1 MLARMFKP
9 YSHAQAHGSLR
20 PSYQEVNTITRLQ
33 QAWGGQ
39 VKPASY
45 GPPGEGKV
53 RWCASCA
60 ESHPGAR
67 CLSNPCEDCQ
77 RKTADYVSRGEGNP
91 AGVLLV
97 RSHMQGRNCRSN
109 SCEDCQMKPAS
120 YDTLGEG
127 KRRWCASCAESH
139 PGARCL
145 TGESREACQ
154 MKTASTHLD
163 GCSLSARQVRPK
175 RPQLNQRDD
184 LPYAPLVND
193 AVAAAMAGI
202 AVAPALGDQDRRRLQ
217 RLQSEVLYTAKT
229 ELGELKVS
237 SALAEEQI
245 MAMRSREQID
255 TVSSA
260 AVVAQDVL
268 SDVHSAVEF
277 DGGDTFAIDAIQQ
290 PVIGQHVAD
299 GGLFC
304 SESHANQ
311 QRATHDTNEAVAAAN
326 PPSLQ
331 AMDDCEAM
339 ELTADRA
346 VLNFPPTGHCQPQL
360 TSQYRGVHWCKVSK
374 KWKAQIQ
381 YEGKKMCLGS
391 FDNEREAALAYDCKA
406 TELQGESAALNI
418 LPTDVLIT
426 PAVRI
431 QCCRR
436 SD

>member
-1 MLARMFKP
+1 MLARVFKP

-77 RKTADYVSRGEGNP
+77 RKTADYVSRGEIA

-202 AVAPALGDQDRRRLQ
+202 AVAPALGDQDRRRLR
-217 RLQSEVLYTAKT
+217 RLQSKVLNTVKI

-299 GGLFC
+299 GGLFVQNHMLI
-304 SESHANQ
+304 SKELLV
-311 QRATHDTNEAVAAAN
+311 TPTK
-326 PPSLQ
+326 PSLRPIHRR
-331 AMDDCEAM
+331 CK
-339 ELTADRA
+339 LWTTARPRSCRA
-346 VLNFPPTGHCQPQL
+346 RGRCSTFLPRAIVSRSLRHSTAVCTGARCRK
-360 TSQYRGVHWCKVSK
+360 SG
-374 KWKAQIQ
+374 
-381 YEGKKMCLGS
+381 
-391 FDNEREAALAYDCKA
+391 EREYG
-406 TELQGESAALNI
+406 TSAR
-418 LPTDVLIT
+418 T
-426 PAVRI
+426 
-431 QCCRR
+431 
-436 SD
+436 

>member
-1 MLARMFKP
+1 MLPVRSRIRERDVFPILVKIARGKP
-9 YSHAQAHGSLR
+9 Q
-20 PSYQEVNTITRLQ
+20 ITFR
-33 QAWGGQ
+33 GG
-39 VKPASY
+39 KEIA
-45 GPPGEGKV
+45 
-53 RWCASCA
+53 
-60 ESHPGAR
+60 
-67 CLSNPCEDCQ
+67 
-77 RKTADYVSRGEGNP
+77 

-97 RSHMQGRNCRSN
+97 RGHIQGRNCRSN

-255 TVSSA
+255 TVSNA

-331 AMDDCEAM
+331 ALD
-339 ELTADRA
+339 
-346 VLNFPPTGHCQPQL
+346 
-360 TSQYRGVHWCKVSK
+360 
-374 KWKAQIQ
+374 
-381 YEGKKMCLGS
+381 
-391 FDNEREAALAYDCKA
+391 DCKA
-406 TELQGESAALNI
+406 TELQGERAVFKI
-418 LPTDVLIT
+418 LPTGVLIT
-426 PAVRI
+426 PPVRI